1 MKLALASTLTLTI
14 VLTGCSIPTAP
25 TAVSS
30 LNGIFTEPVGR
41 SGATLINNGS
51 HVSLGIVYSQN
62 TQANRAYLR
71 DYQANAGTGFGQS
84 LLVQPIHD
92 AYVATSRPD
101 MAVDWV
107 KASLQRQFGSV
118 TVYPD
123 MQSLRAAKPDVMAVV
138 DTRSQLITSRSS
150 DIQSDVSADFYDK
163 NFNYLGTAQGHDAK
177 ALSPVWADYKRSEEI
192 VADINEQQN
201 VQVRALQKFD
211 QSLNNLLSKPTSNL
225 SMIDNTPEQKRY

>member
-1 MKLALASTLTLTI
+1 MKLALASTLTMAV

-25 TAVSS
+25 TGGSS

-41 SGATLINNGS
+41 SASTLITNGS
-51 HVSLGIVYSQN
+51 DVSLGIVYSQN
-62 TQANRAYLR
+62 TQANREYLR

-92 AYVATSRPD
+92 AYVSTSRPD

-150 DIQSDVSADFYDK
+150 DVQSDVSADFYDR
-163 NFNYLGTAQGHDAK
+163 NFNYIGTAQGHDAK
-177 ALSPVWADYKRSEEI
+177 ALSPVWADFKRSEDI

-211 QSLNNLLSKPTSNL
+211 QSLNNLLTRPTSTV
-225 SMIDNTPEQKRY
+225 SMNDNESSQKLY